1 MALIAWKKSGGNR
14 RRPMLNKRQDSI
26 NICSGY
32 GKAAL
37 RLESRAWLEE
47 IADMTWTTPIITEI
61 CIGMEVTSYL
71 SAEI

>member
-1 MALIAWKKSGGNR
+1 
-14 RRPMLNKRQDSI
+14 MLNKRQDSI
-26 NICSGY
+26 DICSGY
-32 GKAAL
+32 GKVAL
-37 RLESRAWLEE
+37 RLRAALGWR